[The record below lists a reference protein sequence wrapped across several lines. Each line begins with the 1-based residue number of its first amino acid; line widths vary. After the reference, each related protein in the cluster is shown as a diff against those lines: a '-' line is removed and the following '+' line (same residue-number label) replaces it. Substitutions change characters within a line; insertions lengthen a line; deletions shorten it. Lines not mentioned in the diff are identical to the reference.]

1 MTKKIALVSA
11 CLLGLKTRYDGKE
24 LTHKKVLALQDEY
37 LLIPVCPEQL
47 GGLSTPRNPSEIRE
61 EKVFDCEGKDVT
73 SFFEKGALSVLKIA
87 QLIKPNLIIFK
98 ERSPSCGVKEIA
110 DGTFSGR
117 RIPGQGVSTRFLAK
131 YFNVISEEDL

>member
-1 MTKKIALVSA
+1 MTRKVALVSA
-11 CLLGLKTRYDGKE
+11 CLLGLATRYDAKA

-47 GGLSTPRNPSEIRE
+47 GGLSTPRNPAEIRG
-61 EKVFDCEGKDVT
+61 KRVFDCEGKDVT
-73 SFFEKGALSVLKIA
+73 GFFEKGAVSVLKIA

-117 RIPGQGVSTRFLAK
+117 KIPGQGVSTSLLSK
-131 YFNVISEEDL
+131 YFRVISEEDL